1 MNNSNRFLELSLKQ
15 QLALSEIG
23 RVLIEIDTKI
33 GESFFNEH
41 CHDLATNSNKL
52 PITVKKYVIFLK
64 FPKKLNRKR
73 VRHID

>member
-52 PITVKKYVIFLK
+52 PITVKKICDFFKVSQKIE
-64 FPKKLNRKR
+64 
-73 VRHID
+73 